1 MPPKTRKQ
9 DVRGDE
15 GGVEELETD
24 FSVSSPRS
32 TISASSAVLGY
43 LLSTE
48 QLQQVLE
55 ANTKSM
61 MALMDRRGPA
71 PDHRPAS
78 SGESSHAL
86 QTRVDI
92 PKWVEGESPSD
103 FFGKYEQALAH
114 NGVDKSKWGS
124 LLQVYISGSAQA
136 SFKQINPVLLKDY
149 EQVKQEML
157 ESLGDTPDGAD
168 KRWFTLSRQR
178 GESHR
183 ALFRRVH
190 NTGFRRM
197 HGLDSK
203 EECCNKMILSKFLTL
218 LSPDRYGS
226 VVGKRPK
233 NGQEAARFAQ
243 EYEEDASFARS
254 LQPRS
259 SGGHYNSYY
268 KREQNSVVA
277 NSQGSAGGTNG
288 SKNGSGNQGSGSN
301 NSSSPVHSQGVGT
314 NQLNVDKLNKQD
326 KFYKKDRKPITC
338 YGCGEPGH
346 IRPNCPNKVRRVK
359 SPEHSKVMVVSGWLA
374 GCEVD
379 NLRVDTGADRTVVRQ
394 DFVPEDAY
402 TGEVVRLDSWRGA
415 QFSDHKIASIAIQVG
430 SVEVIARVAVVEQLD
445 CPSLLGSDLGRPMTK
460 ELMKMV
466 VAQLDEE
473 SEEVRD
479 SEPDRS
485 TRAQAEKEDARD
497 KEDELASA
505 QAECV
510 PIPLSEVFDFPDAY
524 FEQDPVATPV
534 EELSEWPEFEGADLP
549 LPSMSVADTD
559 SLVKEQKEDSS
570 LKRVWQLRLKDEK
583 GYAFEKEVLV
593 HFTSDGVEDSVM
605 RVVVPTGRRLQVLQ
619 VAYSSL
625 AAGHFGFKKTFARI
639 SRHFLWPKMWGQVK
653 EYVRT
658 CVGCQRAARQDKAR
672 APLQP
677 LPCVS
682 EPFEKVAFDLVG
694 PLPKTNSGYR
704 YRISSN
710 SFRGIYSFQVLPAAA
725 TKRGRLLLSSVKGK
739 IIEWVI
745 VVKEIPI
752 STRNSRLHRLGTG
765 RPG

>member
-1 MPPKTRKQ
+1 MPPKLRKQ

-15 GGVEELETD
+15 GGGEELESD
-24 FSVSSPRS
+24 FAVTSPRS
-32 TISASSAVLGY
+32 VASASSIAPGFMM
-43 LLSTE
+43 STE
-48 QLQQVLE
+48 QLQILLE
-55 ANTKSM
+55 ANNKSM
-61 MALMDRRGPA
+61 MALMERSASTPA
-71 PDHRPAS
+71 HRPAEPVE
-78 SGESSHAL
+78 GSHPL

-149 EQVKQEML
+149 DQVKQEML

-197 HGLDSK
+197 DGLESK
-203 EECCNKMILSKFLTL
+203 DECCNRMILSKFLTL
-218 LSPDRYGS
+218 LSPDCYGS
-226 VVGKRPK
+226 VVAK

-243 EYEEDASFARS
+243 EYEEDTSFARS
-254 LQPRS
+254 LQSRS
-259 SGGHYNSYY
+259 SGGHYNSFY
-268 KREQNSVVA
+268 KREQNSMVA
-277 NSQGSAGGTNG
+277 NSQGSNGGPNG
-288 SKNGSGNQGSGSN
+288 SKGGSVNQGSGSN
-301 NSSSPVHSQGVGT
+301 NSPSPAQSQGSGT
-314 NQLNVDKLNKQD
+314 NQLNEDKLKKQE
-326 KFYKKDRKPITC
+326 KFFKKERKPITC

-359 SPEHSKVMVVSGWLA
+359 SPELSKVMVVSGWLA

-394 DFVPEDAY
+394 DYVPKEAY

-415 QFSDHKIASIAIQVG
+415 QFSDHKIASIAIKVG
-430 SVEVIARVAVVEQLD
+430 QVEVIAKVAVVQQLD
-445 CPSLLGSDLGRPMTK
+445 CPALLGSDLGRPLTK
-460 ELMKMV
+460 ELMKRV
-466 VAQLDEE
+466 VDQLEGESDEK
-473 SEEVRD
+473 RD
-479 SEPDRS
+479 SEPVRS
-485 TRAQAEKEDARD
+485 TRAQVEKEEAREKED
-497 KEDELASA
+497 EIASA

-510 PIPLSEVFDFPDAY
+510 PTPLSDVFDFPDSY
-524 FEQDPVATPV
+524 FEQDTVATPV
-534 EELSEWPEFEGADLP
+534 EELSEWPDIDVPDLP
-549 LPSMSVADTD
+549 LPSISGADTD
-559 SLVKEQKEDSS
+559 SLVQEQKDDSS
-570 LKRVWQLRLKDEK
+570 LKKVWQLGVSGEK

-593 HFTSDGVEDSVM
+593 HYTSDGVEDSIM
-605 RVVVPTGRRLQVLQ
+605 RVVVPIGRRLQVLQ
-619 VAYSSL
+619 VAHSSL
-625 AAGHFGFKKTFARI
+625 AAGHFGFKKTFSRI

-694 PLPKTNSGYR
+694 PLPKTSSGYR
-704 YRISSN
+704 
-710 SFRGIYSFQVLPAAA
+710 
-725 TKRGRLLLSSVKGK
+725 
-739 IIEWVI
+739 
-745 VVKEIPI
+745 
-752 STRNSRLHRLGTG
+752 
-765 RPG
+765 